1 MINQQ
6 EVRVRF
12 APSPTGHLHI
22 GGARVA
28 IFNWLFAKNAGGK
41 FLIRIEDT
49 DKARST
55 KEFLD
60 SIVNSMDWLQMPSD
74 EPLVIQS
81 ENESFHKKIAL
92 DLIEKGLAYKCY
104 CSTEELSALRDSTEP
119 GFLYPRTCL
128 NRNAT
133 VDDLDKS
140 FVVRFKL
147 PFDLP
152 TKLSFNDLIKGKV
165 EVESKIFDDFVIL
178 KSDFVPTYNF
188 AVVLD
193 DIDMKISHV
202 LRGEDHV
209 INTFRQILLYKAIGA
224 TKPLFGHFPMIL
236 GSNGE
241 RLSKRHGA
249 TSVVDYKKTG
259 FLPQAMLNYLVR
271 LGWSHKDQEIFS
283 IQELISLF
291 SLDQIGLKNAIF
303 DIEKLKW
310 LNSVYIKQL
319 SFQEFYTFL
328 KEADVE
334 LAAQF
339 SSFNQIREKLFDL
352 FKSRHNSIVDL
363 GVEVIRI
370 LKSWHNFDPLSQIML
385 MEETEVKLLRY
396 FLELALNQEN
406 AVNAADLNN
415 LAKKI
420 VLEKALH
427 ISNIAQ
433 PLRKAL
439 IGIEQGVSAFALA
452 EIAGKDKL
460 QKILEKIMLKD

>member
-28 IFNWLFAKNAGGK
+28 IFNWLFAKTAGGK

-55 KEFLD
+55 KEYLD
-60 SIVNSMDWLQMPSD
+60 SIVSSMNWLQMPSD

-81 ENESFHKKIAL
+81 ENENYHKKVAF
-92 DLIEKGLAYKCY
+92 DLIEKGLAYKCF
-104 CSTEELSALRDSTEP
+104 CSTDELSALRESSEP

-128 NRNAT
+128 NKST
-133 VDDLDKS
+133 SDDSNKP
-140 FVVRFKL
+140 FVIRFKL
-147 PFDLP
+147 PETLNAL
-152 TKLSFNDLIKGKV
+152 LSFEDLIKGKV

-193 DIDMKISHV
+193 DISMKISHV

-209 INTFRQILLYKAIGA
+209 INTFRQILLYKALGA
-224 TKPLFGHFPMIL
+224 NEPKFGHFPMIL

-249 TSVVDYKKTG
+249 TSVVDYKKIG

-271 LGWSHKDQEIFS
+271 LGWSHKDQEVFS
-283 IQELISLF
+283 VQELINLF

-319 SFQEFYTFL
+319 SFKEFCHFL
-328 KEADVE
+328 NEANPE
-334 LAAQF
+334 LSAQYLN
-339 SSFNQIREKLFDL
+339 SNQTTEQLFEL
-352 FKSRHNSIVDL
+352 FKSRHNSIIDL
-363 GVEVIRI
+363 GIEIIRI
-370 LKSWHNFDPLSQIML
+370 LKYWNEFDPSSQIAL
-385 MEETEVKLLRY
+385 MEEAETSLLKY
-396 FLELALNQEN
+396 FVEQALNQEKPIL
-406 AVNAADLNN
+406 AADLNN

-420 VLEKALH
+420 TAEKALN
-427 ISNIAQ
+427 ISSLAQ

-439 IGIEQGVSAFALA
+439 IQTEQGASAFALA

-460 QKILEKIMLKD
+460 QKIFEKIVLKD